1 MVTNSNRSTKVGTL
15 SLFRSVLTKLNRSG
29 NCKSRAAEPETEQ
42 RRLLSQKRSR
52 ALQRNGWE
60 PRSSRAEARRCARN
74 SSAGGRWSDRE
85 RTSMCGGAHAVPG
98 ARGAHAIF
106 FPNEATISS
115 AVTASVSLSPSFF
128 FDPKGDSTPI
138 SIVYMCLIIRSTI
151 FFGSTLI
158 SQLFFSLLN
167 KIKNEW
173 IVSSVAGPRMHVVS

>member
-106 FPNEATISS
+106 FRCKGPSNI
-115 AVTASVSLSPSFF
+115 LSTGRGPSNIL
-128 FDPKGDSTPI
+128 ST
-138 SIVYMCLIIRSTI
+138 
-151 FFGSTLI
+151 GSPYRLHE
-158 SQLFFSLLN
+158 QELLF
-167 KIKNEW
+167 
-173 IVSSVAGPRMHVVS
+173 AR